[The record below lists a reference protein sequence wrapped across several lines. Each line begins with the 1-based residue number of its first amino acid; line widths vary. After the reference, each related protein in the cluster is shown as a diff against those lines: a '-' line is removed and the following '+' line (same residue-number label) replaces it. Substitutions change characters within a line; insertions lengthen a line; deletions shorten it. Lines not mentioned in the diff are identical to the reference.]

1 MAHGPG
7 CTVQLS
13 AGNYL
18 TSQLVAY
25 NFRGTFKGKGKSK
38 TVVEALPELVV
49 TPGFPNGGEC
59 KPNTTDCLWPSL
71 IIFVDGDIHISD
83 MTIKITAVP
92 STKPWFLFDSEF
104 TALIDAV
111 RFMGQYRTNASVE
124 RVAISGMHDNGDTSE
139 SGFNVAFGVL
149 FAGEFPGAKR
159 IWITIF

>member
-1 MAHGPG
+1 MSDICRSIKRAGPVMALLMVIVGLVTLTSINAWAGSYTVYVPRPNHVNDTANLQTALDKCVAHGPG

-59 KPNTTDCLWPSL
+59 KPNTTDRSWPSL
-71 IIFVDGDIHISD
+71 IIFVDGDIHS
-83 MTIKITAVP
+83 
-92 STKPWFLFDSEF
+92 
-104 TALIDAV
+104 
-111 RFMGQYRTNASVE
+111 RT
-124 RVAISGMHDNGDTSE
+124 
-139 SGFNVAFGVL
+139 
-149 FAGEFPGAKR
+149 
-159 IWITIF
+159 